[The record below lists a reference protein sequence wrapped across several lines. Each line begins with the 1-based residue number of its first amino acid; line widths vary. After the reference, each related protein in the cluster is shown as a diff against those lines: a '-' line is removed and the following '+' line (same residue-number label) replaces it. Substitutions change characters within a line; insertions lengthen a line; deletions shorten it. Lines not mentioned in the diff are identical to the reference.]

1 MCFRTGVQLPSSPPY
16 RQKEQAPFRF
26 RFTAKTALCLL
37 LLPCLILNGVFL
49 IPDYLFLFRVEY
61 VHDLIEAGCFPV
73 KLRLLCKRLG
83 YHLLRIC
90 NRNTSFSH
98 CRFNLLGDTNSMA
111 QPAQIERCN
120 KEIAGSLMYGHTSP
134 RRLWSSSC
142 SPYCSLGKSRKK
154 AQLDAGMPTKT

>member
-49 IPDYLFLFRVEY
+49 IPDYLFLFRVED

-73 KLRLLCKRLG
+73 KLRLPANG
-83 YHLLRIC
+83 SAIIFYEFATGIHLFL
-90 NRNTSFSH
+90 
-98 CRFNLLGDTNSMA
+98 
-111 QPAQIERCN
+111 
-120 KEIAGSLMYGHTSP
+120 IAG
-134 RRLWSSSC
+134 
-142 SPYCSLGKSRKK
+142 
-154 AQLDAGMPTKT
+154 